1 LRDQVWIEWAY
12 VLVVRPERCGK
23 TVRRAGKA
31 CLIAKGSR
39 IPADWARH
47 PWLAHFALQAGP
59 SCPAGGGA
67 VFFGIRSGLSAV
79 DESGSARA
87 GRKEQS
93 SVGRQV
99 RVGKTVRRAGKAC
112 LIAKGSRIPAD
123 WARHPWLAHF
133 ALQAGLT
140 CTISDSACLQW
151 RHHRA
156 GALYKRRWSFSW
168 L

>member
-1 LRDQVWIEWAY
+1 MTGLQVRAFAG
-12 VLVVRPERCGK
+12 RQERCGK
-23 TVRRAGKA
+23 TVRRAGKT

-79 DESGSARA
+79 DENGSARA
-87 GRKEQS
+87 GRKEQC
-93 SVGRQV
+93 SVGRPSG
-99 RVGKTVRRAGKAC
+99 VGKTVRRAGKAC
-112 LIAKGSRIPAD
+112 LTAKGSRIPAD

-133 ALQAGLT
+133 AFQAGLT
-140 CTISDSACLQW
+140 CTVGIGAGFCGIRSGLSAVDESGCV
-151 RHHRA
+151 
-156 GALYKRRWSFSW
+156 
-168 L
+168 